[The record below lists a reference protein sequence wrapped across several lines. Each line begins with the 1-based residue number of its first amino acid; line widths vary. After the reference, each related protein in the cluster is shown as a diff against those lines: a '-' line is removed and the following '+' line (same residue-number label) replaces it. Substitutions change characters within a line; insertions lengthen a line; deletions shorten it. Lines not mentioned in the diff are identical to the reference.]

1 MSLPFLMGIAFAIE
15 IGQRM
20 LGLGTMEMAD
30 IYYGIFGFLFLFLI
44 FLVIRGI
51 YHLIV
56 KAFKKYTRYKGRH

>member
-1 MSLPFLMGIAFAIE
+1 
-15 IGQRM
+15 
-20 LGLGTMEMAD
+20 MEMAD

-56 KAFKKYTRYKGRH
+56 RAFKKYTQYKGRH